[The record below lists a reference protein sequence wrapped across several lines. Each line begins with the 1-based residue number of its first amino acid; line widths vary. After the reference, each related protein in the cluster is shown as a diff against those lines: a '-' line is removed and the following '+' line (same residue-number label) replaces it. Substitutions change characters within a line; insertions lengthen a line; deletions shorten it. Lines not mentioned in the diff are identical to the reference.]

1 MRKCFLLVFFYSF
14 SQFAFSQAPKNYN
27 SDQIFQQIKKLDVL
41 GSVLYVAAHPDD
53 ENTRLLA
60 FLANQKLYR
69 TAYLSMTRGDGGQ
82 NLIGDEQGPVLGLIR
97 TQELLA
103 ARRIDG
109 AEQFFTRA
117 FDFGYTTSPV
127 ETFKFWNEQKIL
139 SDVVWVIR
147 KFQPDIIITRFPTT
161 GEGGHGH
168 HTASAILAGEAFEAA
183 ADPTK
188 FPEQFKYGVKP
199 WQAKRLLW
207 NTFNFG
213 SVHTESPDQFK
224 IDAGGYNPLLGQ
236 SYGEI
241 AAKSRSQ
248 HKTQG
253 FGVPSSRGRAL
264 EYFKTIKGTRPDS
277 TLMDGVTTNWER
289 LNDDAMEKAV
299 EKLIDDYS
307 FAHPQNSLPQLLNIY
322 KSLKSSPEGY
332 WRDQKMEQVKQIM
345 RECIGLYM
353 EVTTGTMFAVQGDS
367 LAVNF
372 VADNRLGGN
381 VKISSIT
388 IRDKKF
394 TFDDELPLDE
404 NFSQSVSVLIPSD
417 AKISQPYWL
426 VEPMNKGSYNVSDQ
440 TLIGKPQN
448 DPQEAIVNLSING
461 EDLDY
466 NIPIQYKSND
476 PVKGETYEP
485 LFIIPKIEV
494 RSNPELAL
502 AINDKPININVV
514 TVVNNN
520 SMKDNISLKENYS
533 SNVIHTKNN
542 IGSFYSIR
550 NPKTKNTELIDWSA
564 VDGNQ
569 TYDSYKTVIE
579 YSHIPNIIYFKK
591 AESKLVGI
599 DLKISGKKIGYI
611 PGAGDKIPVALQ
623 KMGYE
628 VSMLSPKDI
637 TAGNLKQFD
646 AIVTGVRAYN
656 IYEWLSDDHEAL
668 MNYVKEGG
676 VLLVQYNT
684 NNNIGPLK
692 TQIGPYPFTISRT
705 RITDET
711 AEVKFLHPDNVLL
724 NYPNKIGEKDF
735 ENWIQERSTYEA
747 ADYSKNYQSLFEM
760 HDADKPSSEGSLI
773 YTDYG
778 KGRFV
783 YSGLVFFR
791 ELPAGVPGAFRLFA
805 NLIAKPGK

>member
-1 MRKCFLLVFFYSF
+1 MRKFFLLLFFFSF
-14 SQFAFSQAPKNYN
+14 TQFVFSQAPKSYN

-60 FLANQKLYR
+60 YLSNQKLYR

-82 NLIGDEQGPVLGLIR
+82 NLIGDEQGSLLGLIR

-207 NTFNFG
+207 NTFRFG
-213 SVHTESPDQFK
+213 SINTESPDQFK

-253 FGVPSSRGRAL
+253 FGVPSSRGEAL
-264 EYFKTIKGTRPDS
+264 EYFKTIKGTPPTK
-277 TLMDGVTTNWER
+277 TLMDGVDTTWDR
-289 LNDDAMEKAV
+289 LHDPAMGKAV
-299 EKLIDDYS
+299 KKLMNDYS
-307 FAHPQNSLPQLLNIY
+307 FQHPQNSLPELLAIY
-322 KSLKSSPEGY
+322 KTLKNSPEGY

-353 EVTTGTMFAVQGDS
+353 EATTNTMFAVQGDS
-367 LAVNF
+367 LQVNF
-372 VADNRLGGN
+372 VADNRLGGQ
-381 VKISSIT
+381 VKISSLT
-388 IRDKKF
+388 IRGKKF
-394 TFDDELPLDE
+394 TFNNELPVDE
-404 NFSQSVSVLIPSD
+404 NVSHSVTVLIPSD
-417 AKISQPYWL
+417 ATISQPYWL
-426 VEPMNKGSYNVSDQ
+426 VLPMSKGSYNVADQ
-440 TLIGKPQN
+440 NMIGKPQN
-448 DPQEAIVNLSING
+448 DPQEAVVNLSIDG
-461 EDLDY
+461 ENLSY
-466 NIPIQYKSND
+466 AIPIQYKSND

-485 LFIIPKIEV
+485 LFVIPKIEV
-494 RSNPELAL
+494 QSDPELAL
-502 AINDKPININVV
+502 SINDKPVNIKVH
-514 TVVNNN
+514 TINN
-520 SMKDNISLKENYS
+520 SSSENDFKMKEDHS
-533 SNVIHTKNN
+533 SNVVQTKV
-542 IGSFYSIR
+542 GSDSLYSIK
-550 NPKTKNTELIDWSA
+550 NPEIKNTEFIDWSA
-564 VDGNQ
+564 VSGNQ
-569 TYDSYKTVIE
+569 SYDSYKTLIE
-579 YSHIPNIIYFKK
+579 YPHIPNIIYFKK
-591 AESKLVGI
+591 AESKLVEI
-599 DLKISGKKIGYI
+599 DLKTSGQKVGYI
-611 PGAGDKIPVALQ
+611 PGAGDKVADALQ

-628 VSMLSPKDI
+628 VTMLSPKDI
-637 TAGNLKQFD
+637 TADNLKQFD
-646 AIVTGVRAYN
+646 AIVAGVRAYD
-656 IYEWLSDDHEAL
+656 IHKWLYDDYDIL

-676 VLLVQYNT
+676 VLLAQYNRD
-684 NNNIGPLK
+684 NNIGPLK
-692 TQIGPYPFTISRT
+692 VKIGPYPFTISRN
-705 RITDET
+705 RITDEN
-711 AEVKFLHPDNVLL
+711 AEVKFLHPDNILM
-724 NYPNKIGEKDF
+724 NYPNKIGKKDF
-735 ENWIQERSTYEA
+735 DDWIQERSTYQAEDYEA
-747 ADYSKNYQSLFEM
+747 NYKTLFEM
-760 HDADKPSSEGSLI
+760 HDADKPSSDGSLI

-805 NLIAKPGK
+805 NLIAKPESK

>member
-1 MRKCFLLVFFYSF
+1 MRKFFLLLFFCSF
-14 SQFAFSQAPKNYN
+14 IHFAFSQAPKSYN

-41 GSVLYVAAHPDD
+41 GSVLYIAAHPDD

-60 FLANQKLYR
+60 YLANQKLYR
-69 TAYLSMTRGDGGQ
+69 TAYLAMTRGDGGQ
-82 NLIGDEQGPVLGLIR
+82 NLIGDEQGTALGLIR

-103 ARRIDG
+103 ARNIDG

-199 WQAKRLLW
+199 WQARRLLW

-224 IDAGGYNPLLGQ
+224 IDAGGYNPLLGE

-253 FGVPSSRGRAL
+253 FGVPASRGEQL
-264 EYFKTIKGTRPDS
+264 EYFKTIKGTAPTK
-277 TLMDGVTTNWER
+277 TLMDGVDTTWER
-289 LNDDAMEKAV
+289 LNDPEMGKAV
-299 EKLIDDYS
+299 QKIINDYS
-307 FAHPQNSLPQLLNIY
+307 FQHPQNSLPQLLSIY
-322 KSLKSSPEGY
+322 KTLKNVPEGY

-353 EVTTGTMFAVQGDS
+353 EATTNTMFAVQGDS
-367 LAVNF
+367 LQVNF

-381 VKISSIT
+381 VKISSLN
-388 IRDKKF
+388 IRGKKY
-394 TFDDELPLDE
+394 TFNNDLPIDE
-404 NFSQSVSVLIPSD
+404 NISRLVTVFITSD

-426 VEPMNKGSYNVSDQ
+426 IEPMSKGSYNVSDQ
-440 TLIGKPQN
+440 TMIGKPQN
-448 DPQEAIVNLSING
+448 DPQEAEVNLSIDG
-461 EDLDY
+461 QDLSY
-466 NIPIQYKSND
+466 AIPIQFKSND
-476 PVKGETYEP
+476 PVKGEIYEP
-485 LFIIPKIEV
+485 LFIIPKIELE
-494 RSNPELAL
+494 SNPELAL
-502 AINDKPININVV
+502 TINDKPINIK
-514 TVVNNN
+514 VNALNN
-520 SMKDNISLKENYS
+520 GSSKNDFKLKEEHS
-533 SNVIHTKNN
+533 PNVIQTKA
-542 IGSFYSIR
+542 GTDSLYSIK
-550 NPKTKNTELIDWSA
+550 NPKEKNTELIDWSA

-569 TYDSYKTVIE
+569 VYDSYKTLIE
-579 YSHIPNIIYFKK
+579 YPHIPNIIYFKK
-591 AESKLVGI
+591 AESKLVEI
-599 DLKISGKKIGYI
+599 DLKTSGKKIGYI
-611 PGAGDKIPVALQ
+611 AGAGDKVPDALQ
-623 KMGYE
+623 KMGYD
-628 VSMLSPKDI
+628 VTMLSPKDI
-637 TAGNLKQFD
+637 TTDNLKQFD
-646 AIVTGVRAYN
+646 AVVTGVRAYN
-656 IYEWLSDDHEAL
+656 IYQWLNDSYDIL
-668 MNYVKEGG
+668 MNYVKDGG

-692 TQIGPYPFTISRT
+692 AKIGPYPFTISRT
-705 RITDET
+705 RITDEN
-711 AEVKFLHPDNVLL
+711 AEVKFLHPDNVLM
-724 NYPNKIGEKDF
+724 NYPNKIDQKDF
-735 ENWIQERSTYEA
+735 DNWIQERSTYQAEN
-747 ADYSKNYQSLFEM
+747 YEKNYQTLFEM
-760 HDADKPSSEGSLI
+760 HDAGNAASDGSLI

-791 ELPAGVPGAFRLFA
+791 ELPEGVPGAFRLFA
-805 NLIAKPGK
+805 NLIAKPASK